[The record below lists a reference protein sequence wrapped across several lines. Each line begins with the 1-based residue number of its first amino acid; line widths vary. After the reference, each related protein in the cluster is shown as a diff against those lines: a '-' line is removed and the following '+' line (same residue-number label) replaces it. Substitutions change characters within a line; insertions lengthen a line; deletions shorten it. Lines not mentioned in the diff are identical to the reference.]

1 MARCD
6 RGYVCAVCGQEVET
20 LVESELYLRY
30 ALGEVPPET
39 LHKSPERH
47 IRCNPAIAQFIVDSR
62 FPPLSAEGPFAKTAL
77 DSEFVADEEA
87 RVTAAFRRLHELL
100 ELGVPIHEY
109 PLVASPPGATH
120 FRPPPAR
127 EVRRGLNE

>member
-30 ALGEVPPET
+30 ALGEVTPEM
-39 LHKSPERH
+39 LQKSPERH
-47 IRCNPAIAQFIVDSR
+47 IRCNPAIGQFIVDPR
-62 FPPLSAEGPFAKTAL
+62 FPSLAADGPFAKGSL
-77 DSEFVADEEA
+77 DPEFVAAEEA

-109 PLVASPPGATH
+109 PLVA
-120 FRPPPAR
+120 PPPEDDES
-127 EVRRGLNE
+127 EVPAGA